1 MPAVLRAKNDRKRG
15 KEDGVVEAKIKKKKH
30 LKEFGNDQLCQI
42 LLTGQVR

>member
-15 KEDGVVEAKIKKKKH
+15 KEDGVVEAKRKKKN
-30 LKEFGNDQLCQI
+30 LKEVGNLQLCQI